1 MLLKINYSD
10 GKKYKDLLESLKF
23 YKCLKM
29 GNRLELLQY
38 GFGTKSYVQQIKLAG
53 SSLAKLECVS
63 SSPDDNEIIVFVAEL
78 PLYSC

>member
-1 MLLKINYSD
+1 MFK
-10 GKKYKDLLESLKF
+10 
-23 YKCLKM
+23 
-29 GNRLELLQY
+29 
-38 GFGTKSYVQQIKLAG
+38 QIKLAG

>member
-1 MLLKINYSD
+1 MVLGQKVMF
-10 GKKYKDLLESLKF
+10 K
-23 YKCLKM
+23 
-29 GNRLELLQY
+29 
-38 GFGTKSYVQQIKLAG
+38 QIKLAG

>member
-29 GNRLELLQY
+29 GSRLKSLQY
-38 GFGTKSYVQQIKLAG
+38 GFGTKS
-53 SSLAKLECVS
+53 
-63 SSPDDNEIIVFVAEL
+63 
-78 PLYSC
+78 